1 MIYHGQKHTCMTCK
15 NTLPYG
21 CKAYPMGIPYE
32 IAEGIVPH
40 IELRGDEDA
49 DFIYQEGVANP
60 NPSNEE

>member
-1 MIYHGQKHTCMTCK
+1 
-15 NTLPYG
+15 
-21 CKAYPMGIPYE
+21 MGIPYE